1 METYLYQAITSEGI
15 EKKGS
20 IKAENEREAQL
31 RIRETGLIPISVSR
45 QNFLNKDIELSFLK
59 GKVKQ
64 RDMAVFCRQFS
75 SIIKAGI
82 SIVSALEML
91 EEQTEDSSLK
101 EGIKRARAGVEKGE
115 SLADSLREDKIF
127 PSILIE
133 MIKAGES
140 SGSLEK
146 SLDRMA
152 IQFEKEAKLK
162 GIIKKAMMYPIVL
175 LIVMIGILVV
185 MLTFVIPNFVTMFED
200 LNTSLPTST
209 KLIIGLS
216 DLFRN
221 YWLLLVVLVAF
232 LIFLYK
238 IFKAS
243 DGGRHKIDGF
253 KLKLPIFGKLA
264 VKTACASI
272 SRTLATLIQSG
283 MPLISA
289 LDITAQTMPN
299 IHYKDALIKMKGGVA
314 LGIPLSSQMK
324 TMDIFPAMLTHMVGI
339 GEQTGNM
346 EEMLSNSANYY
357 EEEVE
362 ITTTS
367 LTALLEPVIIIIM
380 ALLVILLIA
389 AIYQPMIQLYN
400 SI

>member
-1 METYLYQAITSEGI
+1 
-15 EKKGS
+15 
-20 IKAENEREAQL
+20 
-31 RIRETGLIPISVSR
+31 
-45 QNFLNKDIELSFLK
+45 
-59 GKVKQ
+59 
-64 RDMAVFCRQFS
+64 
-75 SIIKAGI
+75 
-82 SIVSALEML
+82 
-91 EEQTEDSSLK
+91 
-101 EGIKRARAGVEKGE
+101 
-115 SLADSLREDKIF
+115 
-127 PSILIE
+127 
-133 MIKAGES
+133 
-140 SGSLEK
+140 
-146 SLDRMA
+146 
-152 IQFEKEAKLK
+152 
-162 GIIKKAMMYPIVL
+162 
-175 LIVMIGILVV
+175 
-185 MLTFVIPNFVTMFED
+185 
-200 LNTSLPTST
+200 
-209 KLIIGLS
+209 
-216 DLFRN
+216 
-221 YWLLLVVLVAF
+221 
-232 LIFLYK
+232 
-238 IFKAS
+238 
-243 DGGRHKIDGF
+243 
-253 KLKLPIFGKLA
+253 
-264 VKTACASI
+264 
-272 SRTLATLIQSG
+272 

>member
-115 SLADSLREDKIF
+115 SLADALREDKIF

-238 IFKAS
+238 IYKAS
-243 DGGRHKIDGF
+243 DGGRHKIDGL

>member
-115 SLADSLREDKIF
+115 SLADALREDKIF

-162 GIIKKAMMYPIVL
+162 GIIKKAVMYPIVL

-238 IFKAS
+238 IYKAS
-243 DGGRHKIDGF
+243 DGGRHKIDGL

-289 LDITAQTMPN
+289 IDITAQTMPN

>member
-45 QNFLNKDIELSFLK
+45 QNFLNKDIELSSLK

-115 SLADSLREDKIF
+115 SLADALREDKIF

-238 IFKAS
+238 IYKAS
-243 DGGRHKIDGF
+243 DGGRHKIDGL

>member
-1 METYLYQAITSEGI
+1 
-15 EKKGS
+15 
-20 IKAENEREAQL
+20 
-31 RIRETGLIPISVSR
+31 
-45 QNFLNKDIELSFLK
+45 
-59 GKVKQ
+59 
-64 RDMAVFCRQFS
+64 MAVFCRQFS

-115 SLADSLREDKIF
+115 SLADSLREGKVF

-238 IFKAS
+238 IYKAS
-243 DGGRHKIDGF
+243 DGGRHKIDGLI
-253 KLKLPIFGKLA
+253 LKLPIFGKLA

>member
-101 EGIKRARAGVEKGE
+101 EGIKKARAGVEKGE

-209 KLIIGLS
+209 RLIIGLS

-238 IFKAS
+238 IYKAS
-243 DGGRHKIDGF
+243 DGGRHKIDGL

>member
-101 EGIKRARAGVEKGE
+101 EGIKKARAGVEKGE

-238 IFKAS
+238 IYKAS
-243 DGGRHKIDGF
+243 DGGRHKIDGL

>member
-115 SLADSLREDKIF
+115 SLADALREDKIF

-238 IFKAS
+238 IYKAS
-243 DGGRHKIDGF
+243 DGGRHKIDGL

-380 ALLVILLIA
+380 ALLVVLLIA

>member
-238 IFKAS
+238 IYKAS
-243 DGGRHKIDGF
+243 DGGRHKIDGI

>member
-1 METYLYQAITSEGI
+1 METYLYQAITLEGI

-115 SLADSLREDKIF
+115 SLADALREDKIF

-238 IFKAS
+238 IYKAS
-243 DGGRHKIDGF
+243 DGGRHKIDGL

>member
-115 SLADSLREDKIF
+115 SLADALREDKIF

-238 IFKAS
+238 IYKAS
-243 DGGRHKIDGF
+243 DGGRHKIDGL

-299 IHYKDALIKMKGGVA
+299 IHYKDALIKMKGGVE

>member
-115 SLADSLREDKIF
+115 SLADALREDKIF

-175 LIVMIGILVV
+175 LIVMIGILVI

-238 IFKAS
+238 IYKAS
-243 DGGRHKIDGF
+243 DGGRHKIDGL

-299 IHYKDALIKMKGGVA
+299 IHYKDALIKMKGGVE

>member
-1 METYLYQAITSEGI
+1 MDTYLYQAITSEGI

-64 RDMAVFCRQFS
+64 RNMAVFCRQFS

-115 SLADSLREDKIF
+115 SLADALREDKIF

-221 YWLLLVVLVAF
+221 YWLLLIVLVAF

-238 IFKAS
+238 IYKAS
-243 DGGRHKIDGF
+243 DGGRHKIDGL

>member
-115 SLADSLREDKIF
+115 SLADALREDKIF

-238 IFKAS
+238 IYKAS
-243 DGGRHKIDGF
+243 DGGRHKIDGL

-289 LDITAQTMPN
+289 IDITAQTMPN